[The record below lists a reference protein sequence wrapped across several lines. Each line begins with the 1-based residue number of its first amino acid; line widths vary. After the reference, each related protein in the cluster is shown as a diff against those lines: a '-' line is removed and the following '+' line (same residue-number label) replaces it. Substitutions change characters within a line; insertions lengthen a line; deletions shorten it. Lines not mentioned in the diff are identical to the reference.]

1 LAALDRTKEEV
12 AYLRFWQGIVV
23 VTNISL
29 LGWSVSAFDSAP
41 LLTIGLA
48 AAGVLLLT
56 GVAIVLHRQ
65 LGRSIER
72 LGDRGWKRS

>member
-1 LAALDRTKEEV
+1 
-12 AYLRFWQGIVV
+12 VV

-48 AAGVLLLT
+48 AAGVLLLIL
-56 GVAIVLHRQ
+56 GFLVIVVIAGIALDAARRANRQ
-65 LGRSIER
+65 R
-72 LGDRGWKRS
+72 